1 MSTICVVVILIII
14 AKEIMVIICISKIF
28 HLLAFCCNEMSDN
41 DGMTITFLINFIKT
55 SIVNTNSH
63 YCGGGTYEYYRLI
76 RNKQMNSSRIY
87 CHSFSVTDY
96 HHKRKTCAYRFT

>member
-1 MSTICVVVILIII
+1 MSTICVMVILIIII
-14 AKEIMVIICISKIF
+14 AKEIMVIICLSKIS

-76 RNKQMNSSRIY
+76 RNKQMNSSRILP
-87 CHSFSVTDY
+87 
-96 HHKRKTCAYRFT
+96 